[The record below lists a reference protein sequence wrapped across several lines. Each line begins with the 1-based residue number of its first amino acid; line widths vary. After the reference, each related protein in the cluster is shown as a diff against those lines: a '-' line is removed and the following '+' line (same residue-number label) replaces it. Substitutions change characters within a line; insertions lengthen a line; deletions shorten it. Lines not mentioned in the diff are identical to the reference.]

1 MKRPPRK
8 TLPLVGFDVRYEQL
22 LLTVKIRRIIFR
34 KNYYLL
40 SIQSMSILP
49 ELSVRVK
56 RFWLMIWVF
65 RVFSCPAVL
74 EEERFEV

>member
-1 MKRPPRK
+1 
-8 TLPLVGFDVRYEQL
+8 
-22 LLTVKIRRIIFR
+22 
-34 KNYYLL
+34 
-40 SIQSMSILP
+40 MSILP